1 MYYIKYNE
9 IDLTDIV
16 KVREVEIPSLPS
28 IKHSSI
34 EVFERNG
41 NIYNGASYN
50 ERNIRLVLLI
60 QPTDVNNYDMYINDV
75 KRAFYTKQECRL
87 FCGNETLY
95 MWCVP
100 TDDVLITEL
109 STYCAEIEINLVA
122 YDPYWYST
130 EQNIVNNSNIS
141 NFTVDNQSDVEIYPT
156 FSIGF
161 RNNSTFVQLENK
173 TSGQHILLGEIPSSE
188 KETIVKDNS
197 VLKDVCCTLGGWVST
212 NTAIDSNRS
221 GGGTLTLGTN
231 GYNLICGNFGSTNS
245 DTTWHGALYKKNLD
259 EPITNFK
266 VKVNMSFNSYGVN
279 GDPSN
284 EETLEDN
291 ESNVISGGIKS
302 ILVVNKPNANIF
314 TTPYDGELGD
324 NATNEEKALLEK
336 VKIGSISYGTSIEE
350 FEVTSNGWFRYPY
363 NENIYAYIKSTD
375 VMMRYVDNRY
385 TNTYCNYMVTKNTA
399 LRNSPN
405 KLFTNLRTL
414 PSGTIVRIETTNR
427 YGDNQFY
434 KVLRPYEGYV
444 AVSDV
449 IRASEYTITYDKEYE
464 YADDKQG
471 IIELYGYSSNNIQ
484 LFKLS
489 LCDDNKWYEF
499 TYPRITKNGKD
510 FLVDKTVAPNPKLN
524 EVRTDK
530 GVTYTEMRS
539 GEYGSWNNFNGDLY
553 IERID
558 NVWYGYVCKHNEVY
572 YMSQEKLIK
581 TKYLK
586 DNTNEF
592 EQLSY
597 LVLYIGTVNS
607 QDETSAMSVNKIDV
621 ETENNIEND
630 NDYNI
635 VHFKEGDVLTI
646 DTSVPNVYL
655 NGIERND
662 LVDVSSNFFTIQTGV
677 NNMKI
682 TSTVCPNTDVI
693 WGNKYL

>member
-50 ERNIRLVLLI
+50 ERNVRLVLLI
-60 QPTDVNNYDMYINDV
+60 QPSDVNNYDMYINDV

-130 EQNIVNNSNIS
+130 EQNIVNNNSAI
-141 NFTVDNQSDVEIYPT
+141 NFTINNDSDVEIYPT

-161 RNNSTFVQLENK
+161 RNNSTFFSLKNE

-188 KETIVKDNS
+188 KETVIRNNLI
-197 VLKDVCCTLGGWVST
+197 LKDVCCTLSGWANST
-212 NTAIDSNRS
+212 APIDSNRS
-221 GGGTLTLGTN
+221 CEGTLALGVN
-231 GYNLICGNFGSTNS
+231 GYNLICGNFGSKNS
-245 DTTWHGALYKKNLD
+245 DTTWNGACYKKNLD
-259 EPITNFK
+259 TPIKDFRVRIDVTH
-266 VKVNMSFNSYGVN
+266 NSYGVN

-284 EETLEDN
+284 EFTFSDN
-291 ESNVISGGIKS
+291 ESNVISGSVKEV
-302 ILVVNKPNANIF
+302 LVVNISSAEIF
-314 TTPYDGELGD
+314 TVEFNTEVGED
-324 NATNEEKALLEK
+324 ATEQEKAELNK
-336 VKIGSISYGTSIEE
+336 RKIGTLSYGTVIENFVE
-350 FEVTSNGWFRYPY
+350 SSSGWYRYPY
-363 NENIYAYIKSTD
+363 NEHTYAYIKKTS
-375 VMMRYVDNRY
+375 VKKSYIDNRY

-405 KLFTNLRTL
+405 QLFTNLRTL
-414 PSGTIVRIETTNR
+414 PSGVIVRIETTNR

-434 KVLRPYEGYV
+434 KVVQPYQGYV
-444 AVSDV
+444 SVSDV

-471 IIELYGYSSNNIQ
+471 VIELYGFSSNNIQ

-489 LCDDNKWYEF
+489 LVDDNKWYEF
-499 TYPRITKNGKD
+499 THPIITKNGKN
-510 FLVDKTVAPNPKLN
+510 FLVDKTVAPNPKLK
-524 EVRTDK
+524 ETRTDK

-539 GEYGSWNNFNGDLY
+539 GQYGDWNDFRGFLY
-553 IERID
+553 IERIND
-558 NVWYGYVCKHNEVY
+558 VWYAYA
-572 YMSQEKLIK
+572 EKDAGSKKIQ
-581 TKYLK
+581 TKYIT
-586 DNTNEF
+586 DTTNSVE
-592 EQLSY
+592 ELSY
-597 LVLYIGTVNS
+597 IVVYIGTNEG
-607 QDETSAMSVNKIDV
+607 QEYASAMSLNYIEIDTTNQSLD
-621 ETENNIEND
+621 TEKE
-630 NDYNI
+630 YNEVI
-635 VHFKEGDVLTI
+635 FKQGDIIKI
-646 DTSVPNVYL
+646 DTSIPTVYL
-655 NGIERND
+655 NGVERND
-662 LVDVSSNFFTIQTGV
+662 LVNIGSQFFTINTGE
-677 NNMKI
+677 NKMNI
-682 TSTVCPNTDVI
+682 ISDDNSTNVDVV
-693 WGNKYL
+693 WNNKYL